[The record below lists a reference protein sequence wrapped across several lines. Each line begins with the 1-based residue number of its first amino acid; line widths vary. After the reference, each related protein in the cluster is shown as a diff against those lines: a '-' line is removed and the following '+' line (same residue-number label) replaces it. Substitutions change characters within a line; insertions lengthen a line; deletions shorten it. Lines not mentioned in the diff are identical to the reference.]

1 MISQKIARLS
11 WRQAVIAMVTATT
24 LVIAAPAF
32 AKKVGGA
39 TIPDSVVIA
48 GADVPLYGAGL
59 RTRSVLKLY
68 AAGLYTTISGN
79 GAAILQADE
88 PMAVHLLIMSRFIS
102 KKKMVSALKVG
113 FDKSTGGDVSAIQD
127 GIDQMIAAMDKQ
139 PLKPGVGYTL
149 AYEPGVGT
157 TMTRN
162 GEDAVVIEGL
172 AFKQA
177 LFGIW
182 LGDNPVQER
191 LKKGMIGL

>member
-1 MISQKIARLS
+1 MMNHQITRFAFHRAIFAL
-11 WRQAVIAMVTATT
+11 VTAVA
-24 LVIAAPAF
+24 LAVAAPAF

-39 TIPDSVVIA
+39 TIPDSVGIA
-48 GADVPLYGAGL
+48 GADVPLYGSGL
-59 RTRSVLKLY
+59 RTRSFFKLY
-68 AAGLYTTISGN
+68 AAGLYTNISGN
-79 GAAILQADE
+79 GTALLQADE
-88 PMAVHLLIMSRFIS
+88 PMAIHLLIMSTLIS
-102 KKKMVSALKVG
+102 KNKMVSALKAG
-113 FDKSTGGDVSAIQD
+113 FDKSTGGDVSAVQG
-127 GIDQMIAAMDKQ
+127 GIDQMIAAMQEK